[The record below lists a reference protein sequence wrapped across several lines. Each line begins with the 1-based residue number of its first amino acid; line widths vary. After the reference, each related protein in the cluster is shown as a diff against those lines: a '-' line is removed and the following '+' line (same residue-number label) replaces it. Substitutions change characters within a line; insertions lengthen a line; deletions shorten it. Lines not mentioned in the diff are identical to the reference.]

1 MRGRR
6 RGSRASP
13 WVWVRLRSSLWP
25 LPVLAILLAIGL
37 GIGLPA
43 LDQVL
48 EEPGG
53 DHPLTFV
60 FGGGPSAARDVL
72 AAIAGSLISVTG
84 LTFSFT
90 VVALQLSSSQHSPRL
105 LQTFVTDRVVQATL
119 AVLVGTFVYA
129 LTVLRTVRTE
139 EAAGSAFVPRVSV
152 TAAFAL
158 TVISVVALV
167 LFLGHLARSLRV
179 ETMLR
184 DVSVEAQ
191 STFARELPDDDGPGS
206 DYALPGG
213 HPAIVL
219 ASGSG
224 FVIDV
229 DGVRIA
235 DAAEGAGAT
244 VLLAHRIGDSVV
256 AGTPLAHVWP
266 SHPGTE
272 VDLDAVERSLGESVH
287 LGFERTPDRD
297 IAYSLRK
304 TVDIAVR
311 ALSPGTN
318 DPTTAVDALSHI
330 SALLGGLLTR
340 PPRPTTFQD
349 EDDVLRLLLP
359 QWELTALVRLGLEE
373 PVHFAEGQPAV
384 LRRLATLLRELA
396 WRAPHSVLAQEL
408 TSHMDQV
415 VRLAESST
423 AVDAEEL
430 ARWRRQLADA
440 LSGRWPPEARTDR
453 SDVAGANPF
462 QGGTAPPPRC
472 PTPPSST

>member
-1 MRGRR
+1 MW
-6 RGSRASP
+6 S
-13 WVWVRLRSSLWP
+13 RLRSSLWP
-25 LPVLAILLAIGL
+25 LPVLAIAVAIGL

-53 DHPLTFV
+53 EHPLTFV

-139 EAAGSAFVPRVSV
+139 ESAGPAFVPRVSV
-152 TAAFAL
+152 TAAFVL

-184 DVSVEAQ
+184 DVSEEAQ
-191 STFARELPDDDGPGS
+191 RTFARELQDRDDDVQPG
-206 DYALPGG
+206 YLLPSGQ
-213 HPAIVL
+213 PAV
-219 ASGSG
+219 ASAPGSG
-224 FVIDV
+224 FVTAV
-229 DGVRIA
+229 EGHRLA
-235 DAAEGAGAT
+235 DAAEAAGAI

-266 SHPGTE
+266 SRAGEEPDVAAIE
-272 VDLDAVERSLGESVH
+272 QALGEHVR
-287 LGFERTPDRD
+287 LGFERTPDHD

-318 DPTTAVDALSHI
+318 DPTTAVHALSHV
-330 SALLGGLLTR
+330 SALLGELAAR
-340 PPRPTTFQD
+340 PPHTTAFHD
-349 EDDVLRLLLP
+349 SEGVLRLVVP
-359 QWELTALVRLGLEE
+359 QWDLAALVRLGLEE
-373 PVHFAEGQPAV
+373 PVQFADGQPV
-384 LRRLATLLRELA
+384 ILRRLARLLRELA
-396 WRAPHSVLAQEL
+396 WRAPGCALDAEL
-408 TSHMDQV
+408 SCCMDRI
-415 VRLAESST
+415 VRLTESTTSVEGAET
-423 AVDAEEL
+423 E
-430 ARWRRQLADA
+430 RWRQQLADA
-440 LSGRWPPEARTDR
+440 QAGRWPAE
-453 SDVAGANPF
+453 G
-462 QGGTAPPPRC
+462 
-472 PTPPSST
+472 